1 MKKILV
7 VGLFGLILAGC
18 SKTGQGGATYKEQGS
33 GNSQEFNR
41 EEDTRVGPN
50 ASGIF
55 NKNADASNPF
65 ASQTVHSNANTA
77 ATNAPVHAAKTGK

>member
-1 MKKILV
+1 MKKIFA
-7 VGLFGLILAGC
+7 VGLFGLMLAGC
-18 SKTGQGGATYKEQGS
+18 SKSAQGGAGYKEQGTS
-33 GNSQEFNR
+33 SSQEFNR

-65 ASQTVHSNANTA
+65 TSETVHSNTTA
-77 ATNAPVHAAKTGK
+77 SNAPAHVTESKPAK